1 MQSMLSG
8 EGGGYGEEG
17 QKVAAPAAATAVR
30 VACYVIVA
38 SELA

>member
-30 VACYVIVA
+30 VRVTYVA